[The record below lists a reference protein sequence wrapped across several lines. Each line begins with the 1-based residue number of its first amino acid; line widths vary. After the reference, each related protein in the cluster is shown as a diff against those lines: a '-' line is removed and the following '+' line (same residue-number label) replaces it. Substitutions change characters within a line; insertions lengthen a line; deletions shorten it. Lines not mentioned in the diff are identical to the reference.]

1 MAKGKEKERKHSIL
15 AASGAHKW
23 LNCPPSAR
31 LEETLP
37 DKAGEAAAEG
47 SLAHSLCELK
57 LTKLFTDQNMTT
69 RTYNSR
75 LKKIQE
81 DEKYQPEMERFTDEY
96 VDYIKEIA
104 FAMPAA
110 PTVVVEKRVDYGA
123 YAPEGFGTADCLM
136 LQGSTLHVVDFK
148 YGKGVPVEAERNP
161 QLSLYALGALSE
173 YGFIYPIERVILHI
187 VQPRIPNT
195 SSWETTTRELL
206 AWGEYVKERAAL
218 AYKGEGEFQEGK
230 WCDSCFCKTAGT
242 CRHRAEKHMQLMEV
256 AAPEG
261 KPRDVQSACLSD
273 EEVGSILKRAQYL
286 ASWVKKLEAYATNRL
301 MEGAEVPGWKLVEG
315 RSNRAF
321 SDTDAAFG
329 AVISAGY
336 DRSLLYEEKPV
347 TLTEAE
353 KLIDKDTWKNVV
365 ADYIVKPPGKPTLVP
380 ADDHRPE
387 YKIKPSA
394 TEAFG
399 GSNQYKE
406 EV

>member
-1 MAKGKEKERKHSIL
+1 
-15 AASGAHKW
+15 
-23 LNCPPSAR
+23 
-31 LEETLP
+31 
-37 DKAGEAAAEG
+37 
-47 SLAHSLCELK
+47 
-57 LTKLFTDQNMTT
+57 
-69 RTYNSR
+69 
-75 LKKIQE
+75 
-81 DEKYQPEMERFTDEY
+81 
-96 VDYIKEIA
+96 
-104 FAMPAA
+104 
-110 PTVVVEKRVDYGA
+110 
-123 YAPEGFGTADCLM
+123 
-136 LQGSTLHVVDFK
+136 
-148 YGKGVPVEAERNP
+148 
-161 QLSLYALGALSE
+161 
-173 YGFIYPIERVILHI
+173 
-187 VQPRIPNT
+187 
-195 SSWETTTRELL
+195 
-206 AWGEYVKERAAL
+206 
-218 AYKGEGEFQEGK
+218 
-230 WCDSCFCKTAGT
+230 
-242 CRHRAEKHMQLMEV
+242 MQLMEV